1 MNTAD
6 LHRIFLS
13 SSGIST
19 DTRSIEPAN
28 LFFALKGDN
37 FNANE
42 FAKDALAK
50 GAAHAVIDDPAYD
63 DSKGQYI
70 VVEDSLQSLQDLARF
85 HREYLGIPIV
95 AITGS
100 NGKTTTKE
108 LCREVLSTTFKVKAT
123 TGNLNNHIGVPLTLL
138 SMDESVEIGIVEMG
152 ANHLGEIAALCK
164 IVQPDMGYITNFG
177 KAHLEGFG
185 GFEGVIA
192 GKSELYD
199 YLRSANK
206 KIILNLDDPIQ
217 QKQQQYKKTYG
228 FASDPRLKPDLQIS
242 FIAGEE
248 FAKIQ
253 VHGHEISS
261 QLSGHYNAL
270 NMAAAV
276 AVGSLFGVELS
287 AAQKAIARYTP
298 HNNRSQIIN
307 VNQTTV
313 LLDAYNANPTS
324 MRAALDNFLA
334 KPAPYKVAILG
345 DMFELGRSSEEEHQE
360 LVDYLSKSEIDKVIL
375 LGKHFF
381 QTRSPE
387 GFDKHR
393 EIEGLGDNFSAQWP
407 HNTLVIIKGSR
418 GMALE
423 RLIERF

>member
-50 GAAHAVIDDPAYD
+50 GAAHAVIDDPAYAG
-63 DSKGQYI
+63 SKDQYI
-70 VVEDSLQSLQDLARF
+70 VVEDTLQSLQDVARF

-108 LCREVLSTTFKVKAT
+108 LCREVLSSTFKVKAT

-138 SMDESVEIGIVEMG
+138 AMDESVEIGIVEMG
-152 ANHLGEIAALCK
+152 ANHLGEIAALCE
-164 IVQPDMGYITNFG
+164 IARPDIGYVTNFG

-185 GFEGVIA
+185 GFDGVIA
-192 GKSELYD
+192 GKSELYG
-199 YLRSANK
+199 YLRSSNK

-217 QKQQQYKKTYG
+217 RKQQPYTNTFC
-228 FASDPRLKPDLQIS
+228 FASDSRLKPDLQIS
-242 FIAGEE
+242 FIAEEE
-248 FAKIQ
+248 FAKIR
-253 VHGHEISS
+253 VNGHEISS

-270 NMAAAV
+270 NMTAAV

-287 AAQKAIARYTP
+287 AAQKAIAKYTP
-298 HNNRSQIIN
+298 QNNRSQIMN

-313 LLDAYNANPTS
+313 ILDAYNANPTS
-324 MRAALDNFLA
+324 MLAALENFIA

-345 DMFELGRSSEEEHQE
+345 DMFELGASSEEEHQE
-360 LVDYLSKSEIDKVIL
+360 LVDYLSKAEIDKVIL
-375 LGKHFF
+375 LGKNFF

-387 GFDKHR
+387 AFDKHR
-393 EIEGLGDNFSAQWP
+393 EIEEMEDNFSAKWP
-407 HNTLVIIKGSR
+407 KNTLVLIKGSR

-423 RLIERF
+423 RLLNRF